1 MSARPHGPTRAGAW
15 RGGCHSERSAIA
27 AVTDPAMLVQAW
39 CVAVPIGKRISIVA
53 QLIVSTSVWSL
64 ASAHY
69 TVVASVTR
77 IGPRTSTAVFLGAHT
92 CTGSDCGPGHL
103 QLARIA
109 QVQREPTASSHGGT
123 VCHRPLISAPLSR
136 LQAVSAGKLLRLAH
150 LATINHRLGT
160 RFCRGSLFDRRLWSI
175 ASSGVCDE
183 DQLDRTFS
191 KSPGQSACSTA
202 KHLWKRSRSQQSPP
216 G

>member
-1 MSARPHGPTRAGAW
+1 MSARPHGRTRAGAW

-27 AVTDPAMLVQAW
+27 AVTNPAILVQAW
-39 CVAVPIGKRISIVA
+39 CVAVPIGKRMSIVA

-69 TVVASVTR
+69 TVTR
-77 IGPRTSTAVFLGAHT
+77 IGPRTSTAVLLGAQL
-92 CTGSDCGPGHL
+92 CTGSDCGRGHL

-136 LQAVSAGKLLRLAH
+136 LQAVSAGTLLRLAH
-150 LATINHRLGT
+150 LTTINHRLGT

>member
-1 MSARPHGPTRAGAW
+1 MVPR
-15 RGGCHSERSAIA
+15 
-27 AVTDPAMLVQAW
+27 
-39 CVAVPIGKRISIVA
+39 VAVPIGKRISIVA

-77 IGPRTSTAVFLGAHT
+77 IGPRTSTAVLLGAHT
-92 CTGSDCGPGHL
+92 CTGSDCGGGHL

-136 LQAVSAGKLLRLAH
+136 FQAVFAGKPLRLAH
-150 LATINHRLGT
+150 LAQPPTTVWAPDSAVALCSTGVSGVSQVAACAMKISSIGPSQSRQVSRPARQLST
-160 RFCRGSLFDRRLWSI
+160 SGSAAAANSLHVAETLPRI
-175 ASSGVCDE
+175 AS
-183 DQLDRTFS
+183 RTQQVTQNFPFWTHIFS
-191 KSPGQSACSTA
+191 
-202 KHLWKRSRSQQSPP
+202 LPP
-216 G
+216 PRCG